1 MTQIRILD
9 LVPGAQ
15 QATGLTVIID
25 VLRAFSVACYA
36 FAGGATAVIPVGDVA
51 QAREL
56 KRRHPAHLLI
66 GEREGLKLS
75 GFDYGN
81 SPTEL
86 QTADLLGKTL
96 IHTTSSGTQGI
107 VNAVHASAIITGAFV
122 NAEAIV
128 RYTRQSGAADISLVA
143 MGRVDLPAIED
154 TLCATYIRDR
164 LLGQT
169 PDFDA
174 MRRAVL
180 ADERVRPFLD
190 PAIPDMPAGDLDL
203 CLQVD
208 VFDFVLRAEP
218 FVEDGMALHRLRRI
232 DTGAA

>member
-9 LVPGAQ
+9 LVQGAQ
-15 QATGLTVIID
+15 QATGVTVIID

-56 KRRHPAHLLI
+56 KRRHPAYLLI
-66 GEREGLKLS
+66 GERGGLKLP

-81 SPTEL
+81 SPSEL
-86 QTADLLGKTL
+86 QTVDLRGKTL

-107 VNAVHASAIITGAFV
+107 VNAAHAADIITGAFV
-122 NAEAIV
+122 NADAIV
-128 RYTRQSGAADISLVA
+128 RHIRRSGATDVSLVA

-154 TLCATYIRDR
+154 TLCAAYIRDR
-164 LLGQT
+164 LLGRT

-174 MRRAVL
+174 MRQAVL

-203 CLQVD
+203 CLQVG

-218 FVEDGMALHRLRRI
+218 FEADGMALHRLRRI
-232 DTGAA
+232 DVGAA

>member
-36 FAGGATAVIPVGDVA
+36 FAGGATAVIPVGDVEL
-51 QAREL
+51 ARSL
-56 KRRHPAHLLI
+56 KKRHPDYLLV
-66 GEREGLKLS
+66 GERGGIKLP
-75 GFDYGN
+75 GFDHGN
-81 SPTEL
+81 SPTEM
-86 QTADLLGKTL
+86 QTAVLANKTL

-107 VNAVHASAIITGAFV
+107 VNATHASEIITGSFV

-128 RYTRQSGAADISLVA
+128 AYIQQSGVADVSLVG
-143 MGRVDLPAIED
+143 MGQVGRPAIED
-154 TLCATYIRDR
+154 TLCAEYIRDR

-169 PDFDA
+169 PDFAA
-174 MRRAVL
+174 MRQAVL
-180 ADERVRPFLD
+180 DDERVRPFLD
-190 PAIPDMPAGDLDL
+190 PTIPDMPASDLDL
-203 CLQVD
+203 CLQVG

-218 FVEDGMALHRLRRI
+218 TSGAGTPLHILRRI
-232 DTGAA
+232 PVHP